1 MYMLVRVGDDW
12 GGGNKLA
19 TRGAGSVIKHVPD
32 LNRLYAIDAYTRY
45 SCS

>member
-1 MYMLVRVGDDW
+1 MTG

-19 TRGAGSVIKHVPD
+19 TQGAGSVIKHAPH
-32 LNRLYAIDAYTRY
+32 LNRLYAIDAYTRH